1 MFWEQGGVTRTWL
14 AKRNPPRTSSLDV
27 QEKAVLYTEKSS
39 NVNGKEG
46 PEGDA
51 GHS

>member
-1 MFWEQGGVTRTWL
+1 MSRDDRAL
-14 AKRNPPRTSSLDV
+14 
-27 QEKAVLYTEKSS
+27 EKAVLYTEKSS